1 MSSFD
6 WQWTAW
12 KSVPFGAAA
21 VAVRWL
27 GPARIMIW
35 LGVQMATRG
44 ESLIS
49 AGLAWARRDQ
59 AAKLDRA
66 KRMTALGAEL
76 KQIEGRA

>member
-6 WQWTAW
+6 WQWTAL

-27 GPARIMIW
+27 GPARIMFW

-49 AGLAWARRDQ
+49 AGLALARRDRE
-59 AAKLDRA
+59 AKVARA
-66 KRMTALGAEL
+66 RRMTALHAEL
-76 KQIEGRA
+76 KSIEGRA

>member
-1 MSSFD
+1 MTNFD
-6 WQWTAW
+6 WQWGLV

-27 GPARIMIW
+27 GPARIMVW

-49 AGLAWARRDQ
+49 AGLAWARRDRE
-59 AAKLDRA
+59 AKLARA

-76 KQIEGRA
+76 RQIEGRA